1 MGRLNVGARPVVRQA
16 GIVSLPGRARP
27 PYLAAPIGLPPCF
40 PLPPFRF
47 FQLPFYLHHVASH
60 LPEAV
65 VTNEHFTQLNGLS
78 SEWIIERTG
87 IRERRKVGP
96 GENGNTMAVAAAQAA
111 LAAAPAFAPEKVD
124 LIVVGTYTPHDTIFT
139 AAHAVQ
145 RALGVNEIPTVTV
158 SSACSSLLNA
168 LEIVE
173 GYFALGKAS
182 RAVVVV
188 SEHNTAYNN
197 EADTIAGHLWGDGAA
212 ALLLS
217 KAQISPDDL
226 LIQHITTGGAAPVGK
241 ADDAVT
247 LKPVE
252 KGIVMPH
259 GRDVFQWAC
268 TYMARITQKV
278 LDQFELAAT
287 DLRFLI
293 PHQANLRIS
302 HNVVKQLG
310 LPPERAVSNIE
321 RLGNTGCAGAAIG
334 LADIWSELVA
344 GDKVIITVFG
354 GGYSYGAMLLE
365 KSGIHS

>member
-1 MGRLNVGARPVVRQA
+1 V
-16 GIVSLPGRARP
+16 
-27 PYLAAPIGLPPCF
+27 
-40 PLPPFRF
+40 
-47 FQLPFYLHHVASH
+47 YLHHVAAY
-60 LPEAV
+60 LPAAV
-65 VTNEHFTQLNGLS
+65 VTNEHFTRLNGLS
-78 SEWIIERTG
+78 SDWIIERTG
-87 IRERRKVGP
+87 IRERRKAAP
-96 GENGNTMAVAAAQAA
+96 GENSNTMAVAATEAA
-111 LAAAPAFAPEKVD
+111 LAAAPAFAPESVN
-124 LIVVGTYTPHDTIFT
+124 LIVAGTYTPHDTIFT

-145 RALGVNEIPTVTV
+145 RALGVNEIPAVTI

-182 RAVVVV
+182 RALVVV

-197 EADTIAGHLWGDGAA
+197 EEDTIAGHLWGDGAA

-217 KAQISPDDL
+217 KERLSPDDL
-226 LIQHITTGGAAPVGK
+226 LIREIVTGGAAPIGK

-268 TYMARITQKV
+268 TYMARITQTL
-278 LDQFELAAT
+278 LDKHQLAAT
-287 DLRFLI
+287 DLRYLI

-302 HNVVKQLG
+302 NNVVKQLG
-310 LPPERAVSNIE
+310 LPPERAVSNIQH
-321 RLGNTGCAGAAIG
+321 LGNTGCAGAAIG
-334 LADIWSELVA
+334 LAEIWPNLLG

-365 KSGIHS
+365 K